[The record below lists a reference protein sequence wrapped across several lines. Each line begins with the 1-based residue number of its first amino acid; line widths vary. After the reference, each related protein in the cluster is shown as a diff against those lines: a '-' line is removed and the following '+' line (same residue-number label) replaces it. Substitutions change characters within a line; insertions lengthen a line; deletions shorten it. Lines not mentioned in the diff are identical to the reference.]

1 MDKSRKNLRRAL
13 IIWGILGIALAGNA
27 AGYLLLSRGFSVKQ
41 LWTRSTRPAAQAA
54 VINILPGSDTPT
66 PFQPLPTDT
75 PTLTPTLTPTPT
87 ATFTPTATS
96 TYTPTPTHTSS
107 PTSTSTPV
115 PTDIPAGEYPDSYL
129 IDGVVGHAQHH
140 NLSCE
145 SRSAVDWARYY
156 GVSISEDDFQSSL
169 PLSAN
174 PEKGFVGHVDGE
186 RGYIPPNSYGVH
198 AQPVAKVL
206 RAYGLDARSHKDYS
220 FDDLKRQV
228 SSGNPVIAWVI
239 GNVWS
244 GEPVEYIAPNGK
256 VVIVAHYEHTVIVI
270 GYDEYGVTVVD
281 NDLTYWR
288 SNQQFL
294 DSWAVLGNM
303 VIIAE

>member
-1 MDKSRKNLRRAL
+1 MDNSKKNLRRAF
-13 IIWGILGIALAGNA
+13 IVWGILGLALAGNA
-27 AGYLLLSRGFSVKQ
+27 AGYLLLSRGVSVKQ
-41 LWTRSTRPAAQAA
+41 LWTRSTKPAEQAA
-54 VINILPGSDTPT
+54 VVDELTGTQTPT
-66 PFQPLPTDT
+66 PFQPLPTD
-75 PTLTPTLTPTPT
+75 TPTLTPTPT

-96 TYTPTPTHTSS
+96 THTPTPTHTPS

-115 PTDIPAGEYPDSYL
+115 PTDIPEGEFPDSFL
-129 IDGVVGHAQHH
+129 IEGVVGHAQHH

-156 GVSISEDDFQSSL
+156 GVSITEDDFQSSL
-169 PLSAN
+169 PLSVN

-206 RAYGLDARSHKDYS
+206 RAYGLDARSHLEYS
-220 FDDLKRQV
+220 YDDLKRQV
-228 SSGNPVIAWVI
+228 ASGNPVIAWVI

-244 GEPVEYIAPNGK
+244 GEPVEYLAPNGK

-294 DSWAVLGNM
+294 DSWSVLGNM

>member
-1 MDKSRKNLRRAL
+1 MEKSKKNLRRAL

-27 AGYLLLSRGFSVKQ
+27 AGYLLISRGFSVKQ

-54 VINILPGSDTPT
+54 AMDELPGTQTPT

-75 PTLTPTLTPTPT
+75 PTHTPSPT
-87 ATFTPTATS
+87 ATFTLTATS
-96 TYTPTPTHTSS
+96 THTPTPTYTPTPT
-107 PTSTSTPV
+107 STDTTV
-115 PTDIPAGEYPDSYL
+115 PTDIPEGKYPDSYL
-129 IDGVVGHAQHH
+129 IEGVVGHAQHH
-140 NLSCE
+140 TLSCE

-156 GVSISEDDFQSSL
+156 GVSITEDDFQSSL

-206 RAYGLDARSHKDYS
+206 RTYGLDARSHKDYN
-220 FDDLKRQV
+220 FDDLKLQV

-244 GEPVEYIAPNGK
+244 GEPVEYTAPNGK
-256 VVIVAHYEHTVIVI
+256 IIIVAHNEHTVIVI